1 MYPGTHH
8 DYHYRRPR
16 LKVCSAK
23 EANHNQ
29 QLLDYVN
36 FVSGQF
42 NLVVYDVNCF
52 YAKINYV
59 SVVNTSQSCVVL
71 SAFLFA
77 LLSS

>member
-1 MYPGTHH
+1 MYPETHH

-29 QLLDYVN
+29 RLLDYVN
-36 FVSGQF
+36 FVSGKF
-42 NLVVYDVNCF
+42 NIVIYDNCF

-59 SVVNTSQSCVVL
+59 CVVNISQSCAVL
-71 SAFLFA
+71 SAFLFS
-77 LLSS
+77 LLYS